1 MRSRKQCFDEKF
13 TLFFPLKVP
22 LFIYLKN
29 IMSITCYI
37 SGRYK
42 NASKNREF
50 PPQGGLV
57 DKNRSHDKGK
67 LSVYPTNMWH
77 RSGMITVISTFRPA
91 SVEQLLL
98 SIIIIINLKPKTNLG
113 KYHLF
118 LQIRMMSYFQYSNI
132 INRVIIQPK

>member
-1 MRSRKQCFDEKF
+1 
-13 TLFFPLKVP
+13 
-22 LFIYLKN
+22 
-29 IMSITCYI
+29 
-37 SGRYK
+37 
-42 NASKNREF
+42 
-50 PPQGGLV
+50 
-57 DKNRSHDKGK
+57 
-67 LSVYPTNMWH
+67 
-77 RSGMITVISTFRPA
+77 MITVISTFRPA

>member
-1 MRSRKQCFDEKF
+1 MISRKQCFDEKF

-37 SGRYK
+37 SERYK
-42 NASKNREF
+42 NTFKNREIQT
-50 PPQGGLV
+50 QGGLV